1 MARQGRIVCHDD
13 VVAQDTIVRNMDTG
27 HDPVVAADNGFA
39 TRFDALLENLV
50 TSGGT
55 IDRVTDGA
63 NARVQSIERQKASL
77 ELRLE
82 KIEARYMIQ
91 FASLDTLMAEMT
103 TTSNYLSSQ
112 LDGLSEL
119 FLNRD

>member
-1 MARQGRIVCHDD
+1 M
-13 VVAQDTIVRNMDTG
+13 
-27 HDPVVAADNGFA
+27 
-39 TRFDALLENLV
+39 
-50 TSGGT
+50 TSGGS
-55 IDRVTDGA
+55 IDSVTDGA
-63 NARVQSIERQKASL
+63 NDRVRSIGKQKASL

-82 KIEARYMIQ
+82 KIEARYMLQ